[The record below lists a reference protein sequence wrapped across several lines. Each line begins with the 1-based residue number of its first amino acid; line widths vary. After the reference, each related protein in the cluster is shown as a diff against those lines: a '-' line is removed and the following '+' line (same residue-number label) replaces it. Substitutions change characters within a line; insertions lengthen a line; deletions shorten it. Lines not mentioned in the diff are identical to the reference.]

1 MITHNLD
8 ELKKLPQWVNYVLY
22 PKPDGSYSKP
32 PINPRTLWNGSS
44 TDATAWTDYG
54 TAAANIGKTASYK
67 PKDQEPIKSEVKGVG
82 FIMTGGYCGIDLDH
96 VIDDEGKAAP
106 FVERLLKVLDTYA
119 EISVSG
125 HGIHLLLYDPGLSQ
139 DIGGKFKVNA
149 DATPDKAGK
158 YDIEIYAYKNGG
170 GRYLT
175 VTGNP
180 YEGYDRPINRTKG
193 AKLREIYDYYTKDRA
208 KKATVPSPSV
218 GSLPQEEDDR
228 ALLEKAFRGRN
239 GSRIQALYNG
249 DLSAYNGDHSHADQA
264 FINDLCYWTNGN
276 AEQIDRIFRSSGLMR
291 NKWDE
296 KHYSTGETY
305 GERTI
310 AEALKGFIPW
320 TPGSGFTEEQKR
332 EYGRRLHTE
341 EERRE
346 YGRKQHAND
355 FDENDFEE
363 GLKKWLAER
372 KAK

>member
-8 ELKKLPQWVNYVLY
+8 ELKQLPQWVNYVLY
-22 PKPDGSYSKP
+22 PKDDGSYSKP
-32 PINPRTLWNGSS
+32 LINPRTLWNASCS
-44 TDATAWTDYG
+44 NPTTWTGYD
-54 TAAANIGKTASYK
+54 TAAANIGKTATYK

-82 FIMTGGYCGIDLDH
+82 FVFEKGYCGIDLDH
-96 VIDDEGKAAP
+96 VIDDEGRAVP
-106 FVERLLKVLDTYA
+106 FVERLLKTLDTYA

-125 HGIHLLLYDPGLSQ
+125 HGIHIYLYDPDLSP

-149 DATPDKAGK
+149 DAKPDKKGA
-158 YDIEIYAYKNGG
+158 YNIEIYNNR
-170 GRYLT
+170 RYFT
-175 VTGNP
+175 VSGNP
-180 YEGYDRPINRTKG
+180 YKGYDRPINRTKG

-208 KKATVPSPSV
+208 KKATVPSSSV
-218 GSLPQEEDDR
+218 ESLPPEEDDR

-239 GSRIQALYNG
+239 GSRIQALYKG

-264 FINDLCYWTNGN
+264 LINDLCYWTNGN

-296 KHYSTGETY
+296 PHYSTGETY

-320 TPGSGFTEEQKR
+320 TPGSGFTAEQK
-332 EYGRRLHTE
+332 
-341 EERRE
+341 RE
-346 YGRKQHAND
+346 YGRKQHAHD